1 MHALVFIAVY
11 IVKPALVLLMIVSCI
26 IAAYILTKPTTTN
39 KGKTRMKQQITTRQ
53 ARKMIKAIG
62 RQKTA
67 QLLASKGLTLK
78 EIGIM

>member
-11 IVKPALVLLMIVSCI
+11 IVKPALIIATVISCI

-39 KGKTRMKQQITTRQ
+39 KGQTRMKEQITTRQ

-78 EIGIM
+78 DIGIM